1 MAAANTD
8 KFKKAKRRFSTT
20 IGVGGFTAGATTLPL
35 TSTSGLDTDTA
46 ITLVIEPGGINE
58 EVITGVV
65 SGSNIINCVRGK
77 EGTTDATHTAGA
89 AVSMYF
95 TETHWDDAMT
105 GILVSHNQDGTHAT
119 DSIITSNITNLAV
132 TTAKI
137 ADTAITSAKITAN
150 AVTKATTIFNEVA
163 ATTWSNSTTTFSD
176 ITNWTGGS
184 ITTSGGDVVFH
195 IEFTYYRT
203 TAGNTSDFRI
213 VIGSTNYPSNA
224 GWRQYTNELS
234 SHKMNAR
241 TVLVS
246 GLSAGTYTV
255 KMQAANVSGGSVN
268 TDAEDRLRV
277 TAVEY
282 IR

>member
-119 DSIITSNITNLAV
+119 DSIITSNITNSAV

-163 ATTWSNSTTTFSD
+163 AAVWTNSTTTFSD

-184 ITTSGGDVVFH
+184 ITTSGGDVIFH
-195 IEFTYYRT
+195 IEFTYYRA

-234 SHKMNAR
+234 SHKMNVR
-241 TVLVS
+241 TILVS
-246 GLSAGTYTV
+246 GLPAGTYTV
-255 KMQAANVSGGSVN
+255 KMQGANVSGGTVN

-282 IR
+282 IK